1 MSLRNTLY
9 VLLLSMA
16 VWLPV
21 QASEKAAAPG
31 AQYVEL
37 SPSFVGTI
45 GPGPRIQYMKVDV
58 ALRANDPTAV
68 ERIQYHDPLIRNS
81 LVSLFGRQTPEGLA
95 TLEGKEQLKKQALE
109 AVRAV
114 LEEEEGKPLVD
125 DLLFTNLV
133 TQ

>member
-1 MSLRNTLY
+1 MRLRTTLY
-9 VLLLSMA
+9 ALLLSA
-16 VWLPV
+16 VVALPA
-21 QASEKAAAPG
+21 QANEEAAPAG
-31 AQYVEL
+31 PQYVEMN
-37 SPSFVGTI
+37 PSFVGTI

-68 ERIQYHDPLIRNS
+68 ERIQYHDPLIRNA
-81 LVSLFGRQTPEGLA
+81 LVSLFGRQTPEELA
-95 TLEGKEQLKKQALE
+95 TLEGKEQLKQQALD

>member
-1 MSLRNTLY
+1 MRLRTTLY
-9 VLLLSMA
+9 ALLLSA
-16 VWLPV
+16 VVALPA
-21 QASEKAAAPG
+21 QANEEAAPAG
-31 AQYVEL
+31 PQYVEMK
-37 SPSFVGTI
+37 PSFVGTI

-68 ERIQYHDPLIRNS
+68 ERIQYHDPLIRNA
-81 LVSLFGRQTPEGLA
+81 LVSLFGRQTPEELA
-95 TLEGKEQLKKQALE
+95 TLEGKEQLKQQALE